1 MPFFAKAIAGR
12 TNWLD
17 HGVVRLVLANPTA
30 EVCALTISF
39 LDRSAPRHRR
49 AVADAWWWVHRRLGG
64 GRLLAGAMRQRPNA
78 AALDPPHLRGLAL
91 QT

>member
-1 MPFFAKAIAGR
+1 MPCFAKAIAGR

-17 HGVVRLVLANPTA
+17 HGVVRVVLANPTA
-30 EVCALTISF
+30 EVCALAINF
-39 LDRSAPRHRR
+39 FDQSAPCYRR
-49 AVADAWWWVHRRLGG
+49 AVADAWWWVRRRLGG

-78 AALDPPHLRGLAL
+78 AALDPPHLCGLAL